1 MQGIPLN
8 ERKRLGALL
17 DDRPQAEVMAMI
29 PQFSQAETDNFV
41 APPAQ
46 IPEALGV
53 LMFNM
58 ERGVNLPEIQEF
70 LRDCPDI
77 QPFDVILAN
86 ELDDGCARSGNKN
99 TARELAQAFGLNY
112 AWGLE
117 FIELV
122 NDENA
127 KGFHGN
133 AVFSRWPIRRAGV
146 IRLPEQYNWYFDR
159 QKRIGGRLAVFAEL
173 DVGGQPVGA
182 VSIHLEN
189 RTHGEGRKAQM
200 AAILEA
206 VRKELPDMPLILG
219 GDLNTNTFDGRAKE
233 DIGAIAADPAL
244 RRDRSEGA
252 PSHPPQ
258 APAQRRFP
266 APASGLDPAEG
277 RHRVGKPDDLHR
289 QGGSHLCQARLRSGT
304 LSGGR
309 AIGPQCRLGHV
320 PPSLIFS
327 AKVSFFPQKTRF
339 KLKKSSVSMDTE
351 LFMLQKVLLISARPC
366 RRPLRSASSEPR
378 PRPC

>member
-1 MQGIPLN
+1 MDSSSISTAPV
-8 ERKRLGALL
+8 RCRRL
-17 DDRPQAEVMAMI
+17 
-29 PQFSQAETDNFV
+29 
-41 APPAQ
+41 
-46 IPEALGV
+46 
-53 LMFNM
+53 
-58 ERGVNLPEIQEF
+58 
-70 LRDCPDI
+70 
-77 QPFDVILAN
+77 
-86 ELDDGCARSGNKN
+86 
-99 TARELAQAFGLNY
+99 
-112 AWGLE
+112 
-117 FIELV
+117 
-122 NDENA
+122 
-127 KGFHGN
+127 
-133 AVFSRWPIRRAGV
+133 
-146 IRLPEQYNWYFDR
+146 
-159 QKRIGGRLAVFAEL
+159 
-173 DVGGQPVGA
+173 
-182 VSIHLEN
+182 
-189 RTHGEGRKAQM
+189 
-200 AAILEA
+200 
-206 VRKELPDMPLILG
+206 
-219 GDLNTNTFDGRAKE
+219 
-233 DIGAIAADPAL
+233 
-244 RRDRSEGA
+244 RDRSEGA

>member
-1 MQGIPLN
+1 MQGIPLE

-17 DDRPQAEVMAMI
+17 DTRPQTEVMAMI
-29 PQFSQAETDNFV
+29 SQFSQAETDNFV

-46 IPEALGV
+46 VPKALGV

-159 QKRIGGRLAVFAEL
+159 QKRIGGRLAVYAEL

-189 RTHGEGRKAQM
+189 RTHGEGRQAQM

-206 VRKELPDMPLILG
+206 VRRELPDMPLILG

-244 RRDRSEGA
+244 RRR
-252 PSHPPQ
+252 
-258 APAQRRFP
+258 
-266 APASGLDPAEG
+266 
-277 RHRVGKPDDLHR
+277 
-289 QGGSHLCQARLRSGT
+289 
-304 LSGGR
+304 
-309 AIGPQCRLGHV
+309 CR
-320 PPSLIFS
+320 
-327 AKVSFFPQKTRF
+327 T
-339 KLKKSSVSMDTE
+339 
-351 LFMLQKVLLISARPC
+351 
-366 RRPLRSASSEPR
+366 
-378 PRPC
+378 